1 MVSVARQR
9 IRQFQYFIL
18 FAQLRFLSSMKAGS
32 ALKMITLLLNEQLL
46 FSISPQLYTSEQ
58 KILAVPYFFLRIITG
73 YLKYTSRYSLLLK
86 ENFMNVEFVSAFKRL
101 LGLKKKISHE
111 NYLSKHIGTALVYAR
126 SITVF
131 CSDKLFIDLSTV
143 LLCQA

>member
-1 MVSVARQR
+1 MVSVALQR

-101 LGLKKKISHE
+101 LGLKKKKVMRTISANTLAPLWYMPE
-111 NYLSKHIGTALVYAR
+111 AL
-126 SITVF
+126 
-131 CSDKLFIDLSTV
+131 LFSVQTSFLQT
-143 LLCQA
+143 